1 LNEHYATGLN
11 ELQFRFYN
19 YQFKPT
25 LLGSL
30 ITLLCIPLFIKLGL
44 WQYHKA
50 LLKQNIQTAFS
61 RSEQINELGSDLI
74 QNPEIYQY
82 KKVKISGEYAT
93 QYQILIDNQV
103 EQSQAGFHVIT
114 PLKINSGNQYILV
127 NRGWIAGNAK
137 HTEIPVVDTPSG
149 VVHVEGMLWLPS
161 AKIFTLEEK
170 SQADITSKG
179 WQTVWQNLDM
189 QKYKKSVPIQ
199 VLPLIIKLD
208 SNSTAGGFVR
218 NWQMPADRIATNLGY
233 AYQWFGFAIAALA
246 IYLYM
251 SIHRINDKE

>member
-1 LNEHYATGLN
+1 MNKYYATGLI

-19 YQFKPT
+19 YAFKPT

-30 ITLLCIPLFIKLGL
+30 ITLFCIPLFIKLGL

-50 LLKQNIQTAFS
+50 VLKQNIQTAFNQ
-61 RSEQINELGSDLI
+61 SEQISNLGLDLTK
-74 QNPEIYQY
+74 NPEKYQY

-103 EQSQAGFHVIT
+103 EQSQAGFHVVT
-114 PLKINSGNQYILV
+114 PLKISSSNEYILI
-127 NRGWIAGNAK
+127 NRGWIAGNAN
-137 HTEIPVVDTPSG
+137 HTETPVVNTPGG
-149 VVHVEGMLWLPS
+149 VVNVEGMLWLPS
-161 AKIFTLEEK
+161 TKIFTLEDK
-170 SQADITSKG
+170 TQVNGMNQPWQA
-179 WQTVWQNLDM
+179 VWQHLDM
-189 QKYKKSVPIQ
+189 QKYQKIAPIL

-208 SNSTAGGFVR
+208 SKSTAGGFVR

-233 AYQWFGFAIAALA
+233 AYQWFGFALAALA

-251 SIHRINDKE
+251 SIKRIK

>member
-1 LNEHYATGLN
+1 M
-11 ELQFRFYN
+11 QFRFYN
-19 YQFKPT
+19 YVFKPT

-50 LLKQNIQTAFS
+50 VLKQNIQIAFNQ
-61 RSEQINELGSDLI
+61 SEQLSNLGSDLI
-74 QNPEIYQY
+74 KNPEKYQY
-82 KKVKISGEYAT
+82 KKVKITGEYAA

-114 PLKINSGNQYILV
+114 PLKINGSEHYVLV
-127 NRGWIAGNAK
+127 NRGWIAGNAN

-149 VVHVEGMLWLPS
+149 LVSVGGVLWLPS
-161 AKIFTLEEK
+161 TKIFTLEDK
-170 SQADITSKG
+170 TQVNDLSQP
-179 WQTVWQNLDM
+179 WQGVWQHLDM
-189 QKYKKSVPIQ
+189 QKYQKTAPIQ

-208 SNSTAGGFVR
+208 SKSTAGGFVR

-233 AYQWFGFAIAALA
+233 AYQWFGFAFATFA

-251 SIHRINDKE
+251 SIKRIK

>member
-1 LNEHYATGLN
+1 MNKYYATGLI

-19 YQFKPT
+19 YVFKPT

-50 LLKQNIQTAFS
+50 MLKQNIQTAFNQ
-61 RSEQINELGSDLI
+61 SEQISNLGLDLTK
-74 QNPEIYQY
+74 NPEKYQY
-82 KKVKISGEYAT
+82 KKVKISGVYAT

-114 PLKINSGNQYILV
+114 PLKISSSSQYILV
-127 NRGWIAGNAK
+127 NRGWVAGNAN
-137 HTEIPVVDTPSG
+137 HTEIPAVDTPSG
-149 VVHVEGMLWLPS
+149 VVNVEGMLWQPS
-161 AKIFTLEEK
+161 TKIFTLEDK
-170 SQADITSKG
+170 AQANDLNQP
-179 WQTVWQNLDM
+179 WQVVWQHLDM
-189 QKYKKSVPIQ
+189 QKYQKIAPIQ

-208 SNSTAGGFVR
+208 SKSTAGGFVC

-233 AYQWFGFAIAALA
+233 AYQWFGFAFAALA

-251 SIHRINDKE
+251 SIKRIK